1 MSRDRGIGFCLGFLE
16 DLTFTRELVSSDTVS
31 SSSFKVG
38 DVFRRLMERVRIE
51 VSDSTSSLIR
61 FDGFGLEDRDVDGWS
76 AFPASNKVTAL

>member
-16 DLTFTRELVSSDTVS
+16 DLAFTGELVSSDTV

-38 DVFRRLMERVRIE
+38 DVFRRLAERVRIE
-51 VSDSTSSLIR
+51 VSDPTSSLMR

-76 AFPASNKVTAL
+76 TFPASNKVTAL